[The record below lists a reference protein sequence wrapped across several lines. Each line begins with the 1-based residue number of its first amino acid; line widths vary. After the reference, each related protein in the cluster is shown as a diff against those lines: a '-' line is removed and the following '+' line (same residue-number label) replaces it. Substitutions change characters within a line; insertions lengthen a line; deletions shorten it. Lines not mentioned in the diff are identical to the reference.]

1 MRKMPIQ
8 NILPGMKTACPVVTD
23 GDSMLIGAGYVLTPK
38 NIERLVDMKLNWV
51 MVDDPLTAGIEP
63 TEPLRDS
70 VRRDLQKKMTKLVDE
85 VRKATPR
92 PPESTWSDYCAQF
105 RGQPLPA
112 IAIELAEY
120 IALTAQREIEQDSK
134 KVIAYMP
141 AASEELY
148 LVDHALDVMCL
159 SIMLAQAAGLTG
171 KEIGELALGALLHD
185 VALFFLPVPEKHD
198 GASEG
203 EFYDTGALKEEHTTV
218 GYDILRKTPRVG
230 ILSTIVAYQHHEYQ
244 DGRGFPQ
251 GITGSNKILRGKELM
266 QSKGII
272 HPYAE
277 ICALVDT
284 FVTLTSDSRNRIP
297 LPFDKGLDMIM
308 RLAGT
313 RLNMELV
320 RLFLGHAPRYPLGSE
335 VIVQNG
341 HYSGSRAI
349 VAQISHYALN
359 RPIVKLLEDESQTRY
374 VQEITIDLEA
384 NPSVLVR
391 GV

>member
-1 MRKMPIQ
+1 MRKVPLQ
-8 NILPGMKTACPVVTD
+8 NIIPGMKTASPVVTD
-23 GDSMLIGAGYVLTPK
+23 GDSMLIGAGYVLTQK
-38 NIERLVDMKLNWV
+38 NIERLTEMGMKWV

-63 TEPLRDS
+63 TEPLRTS

-85 VRKATPR
+85 VRKGAPR
-92 PPESTWSDYCAQF
+92 PPESTWSDYCALF
-105 RGQPLPA
+105 RGHPLPP
-112 IAIELAEY
+112 IAVELAEY
-120 IALTAQREIEQDSK
+120 IALTAQREIEQEGK
-134 KVIAYMP
+134 KVIAYVP

-148 LVDHALDVMCL
+148 FVDHALDVMCL
-159 SIMLAQAAGLTG
+159 SILLAQVAGFTG
-171 KEIGELALGALLHD
+171 KEIGEIALGALLHD
-185 VALFFLPVPEKHD
+185 VALFFLPVPEKHN

-203 EFYDTGALKEEHTTV
+203 DFYDEGALKEEHTSV

-230 ILSTIVAYQHHEYQ
+230 ILSTIVAYQHHEHQ

-251 GITGSNKILRGKELM
+251 GISGCNKILRGKDLM
-266 QSKGII
+266 QSKGAI

-313 RLNMELV
+313 RLNMEIV
-320 RLFLGHAPRYPLGSE
+320 RLFLGHTPRYPLGSE

-341 HYSGSRAI
+341 TYAGSRAI
-349 VAQISHYALN
+349 VAQLSHYALN
-359 RPIVKLLEDESQTRY
+359 RPSVKLLEDAAQIRY
-374 VQEITIDLEA
+374 VQEVVIDLEA
-384 NPSVLVR
+384 NPSIMVR
-391 GV
+391 GI